1 MRNAF
6 IDELTLLAENNEKIF
21 LIVGDLGFGVIENF
35 EQRFPKQFLNA
46 GVAEQNM
53 MGMAAG
59 LASAG
64 YQVFV
69 YSIANFPVFR
79 CLEQIRNDISLHD
92 YPITLIANFPT
103 IRPYEQ
109 IRNDICYQE
118 LNVSIVSIGAGLSYG
133 TLGYSHHAI
142 DDIGVM
148 RALPGMTIFS
158 PADPIETRLALSA
171 SIDIKTPKYFRL
183 GKSGEPS
190 IFDTATSSFPN
201 WTNLVEGDQL
211 LLLTTGAITIEAI
224 AAAESLNADGIKI
237 SVYSIP
243 VLKPFLIDIALFEN
257 YQNILVV
264 EEHSISGGLGSII
277 SEQIA
282 QNGLQKNLSLL
293 GLPDLVHHE
302 LGSQKYL
309 RNHFKI
315 DSLGIVKKV
324 REMLGV

>member
-6 IDELTLLAENNEKIF
+6 IDELTLLAEENEKIF
-21 LIVGDLGFGVIENF
+21 LIVGDLGYGVIENF
-35 EQRFPKQFLNA
+35 EKKFPKQFLNA

-64 YQVFV
+64 FQVFV
-69 YSIANFPVFR
+69 YSIGNFPVFR
-79 CLEQIRNDISLHD
+79 CLEQIRNDV
-92 YPITLIANFPT
+92 
-103 IRPYEQ
+103 
-109 IRNDICYQE
+109 CYQE
-118 LNVSIVSIGAGLSYG
+118 LNVTIVSIGAGLSYG

-148 RALPGMTIFS
+148 KALPGMTIYS
-158 PADPIETRLALSA
+158 PADPIETRLALA
-171 SIDIKTPKYFRL
+171 SSISVKTPKYFRL
-183 GKSGEPS
+183 GKSGEPN
-190 IFDTATSSFPN
+190 IFETVSSNYPN
-201 WTNLVEGDQL
+201 WTQLAFGDQL
-211 LLLTTGAITIEAI
+211 LLITTGAITIEATE
-224 AAAESLNADGIKI
+224 AAESLGSEGIEI
-237 SVYSIP
+237 SVCSVP
-243 VLKPFLIDIALFEN
+243 VLKPFFLDVTLVEK

-264 EEHSISGGLGSII
+264 EEHSISGGLGSIV

-282 QNGLQKNLSLL
+282 QKGLQKNLSIL

-315 DSLGIVKKV
+315 DSKGIVDKV
-324 REMLGV
+324 KEMLSA

>member
-6 IDELTLLAENNEKIF
+6 VDELTLLAEENDRIF
-21 LIVGDLGFGVIENF
+21 LIVGDLGYGVIENF
-35 EQRFPKQFLNA
+35 EKRFPNQFLNA

-69 YSIANFPVFR
+69 YSIGNFPVFR
-79 CLEQIRNDISLHD
+79 CL
-92 YPITLIANFPT
+92 
-103 IRPYEQ
+103 EQ

-148 RALPGMTIFS
+148 KALPGMTIYS
-158 PADPIETRLALSA
+158 PADPIETRLALSS
-171 SIDIKTPKYFRL
+171 SISVKTPKYFRL
-183 GKSGEPS
+183 GKSGEPN
-190 IFDTATSSFPN
+190 IFETVTSNYPN
-201 WTNLVEGDQL
+201 WTNLANGNQL
-211 LLLTTGAITIEAI
+211 LLITTGAITIEAI
-224 AAAESLNADGIKI
+224 EAAKCLSSEGIEI
-237 SVYSIP
+237 SVSSVP
-243 VLKPFLIDIALFEN
+243 VLKPFHLDITLVEKHE
-257 YQNILVV
+257 NILVV
-264 EEHSISGGLGSII
+264 EEHSISGGLGSMV

-282 QNGLQKNLSLL
+282 QNGIRKNLTVL

-302 LGSQKYL
+302 LGSQSYL

-315 DSLGIVKKV
+315 DSPGIVNKV
-324 REMLGV
+324 KEMLRL